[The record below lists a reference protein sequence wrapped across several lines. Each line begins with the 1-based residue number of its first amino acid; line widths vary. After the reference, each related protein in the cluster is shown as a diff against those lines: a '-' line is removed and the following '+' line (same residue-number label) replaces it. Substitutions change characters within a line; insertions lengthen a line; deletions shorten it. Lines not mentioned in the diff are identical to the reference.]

1 VLGCLRGLWVI
12 QPCGCSLGVMRRFGL
27 CDHRGR
33 GMRLAREEEERGG
46 SRYRAVYLV
55 VRLPDETRRDL
66 VALSREIHADPEL
79 AYHEERA
86 VARIASLLRR
96 HGHDVELGVGGLAT
110 AFRARAGPPGQSVAL
125 LAEYDALR
133 GVGHG

>member
-1 VLGCLRGLWVI
+1 
-12 QPCGCSLGVMRRFGL
+12 MRRCGL
-27 CDHRGR
+27 CGSP
-33 GMRLAREEEERGG
+33 GARDASRPGEEERGE

-55 VRLPDETRRDL
+55 VRLPDEPRRDL

-86 VARIASLLRR
+86 AARIASLLRR

-110 AFRARAGPPGQSVAL
+110 AFRARAGPPGESVAL
-125 LAEYDALR
+125 LA
-133 GVGHG
+133 